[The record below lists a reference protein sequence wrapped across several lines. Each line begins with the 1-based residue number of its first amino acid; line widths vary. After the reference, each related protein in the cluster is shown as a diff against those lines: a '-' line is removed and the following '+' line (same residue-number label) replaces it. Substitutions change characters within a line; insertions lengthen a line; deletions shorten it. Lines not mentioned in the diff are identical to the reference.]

1 MIKFTW
7 DNSKNEA
14 NIKKHGVSFEEAVS
28 VFDDTGSLIMFDEVH
43 STADEDRFLIIGVS
57 YKIRVLLV
65 CHCYRENETVVRIIS
80 ARKADFNERNAY
92 ATNDERLLRFLQS
105 KKESIH
111 KTSQK
116 TGDNKSE

>member
-43 STADEDRFLIIGVS
+43 STTDEDRFLIIGVS

-65 CHCYRENETVVRIIS
+65 CHCYRENDTVVRIIS

>member
-43 STADEDRFLIIGVS
+43 STDDEDRFLIIGVS

-65 CHCYRENETVVRIIS
+65 CHCYRENDTVVRIIS

-116 TGDNKSE
+116 TGDNKPE